1 MGIDRIV
8 FSFLMGVSCFG
19 VWSCWTGE
27 TFLPNVDDIIVEQSR
42 YLEEIRRASIK
53 FLTIEAVVESLEYP
67 GTLVEKVQLLAREV
81 SEKNEISASFMYF
94 YPR

>member
-1 MGIDRIV
+1 M
-8 FSFLMGVSCFG
+8 
-19 VWSCWTGE
+19 
-27 TFLPNVDDIIVEQSR
+27 
-42 YLEEIRRASIK
+42 EEIRRASIK

-81 SEKNEISASFMYF
+81 SEKNEVSASFMYF